1 LVRAMPR
8 RLSCLFAFLTRV
20 PLPCHSIEDAA
31 RGYPLVPL
39 VGVFEGLVVAL
50 AMSLTGSPVLGAGL
64 GLVAHL
70 LVTGGLHLD
79 GFADYSDAIGAG
91 ATGQRAVEIMKD
103 PRRGGFAVSYTTVI
117 VVARLAGLAALHG
130 DWATVMASYVVAA
143 ESMYLVS
150 ALLPRPG
157 HRGLGQLFYT
167 LGVTRGGKVLNV
179 ILSSSLLLVLAYLS
193 PARVAAAIAAGI
205 VAALL
210 AARDARARLG
220 YASGDVLGFVYEVAG
235 TASLLGGALV
245 ANPAQWW

>member
-1 LVRAMPR
+1 MPR

-39 VGVFEGLVVAL
+39 VGFFESLVVVL
-50 AMSLTGSPVLGAGL
+50 AMSLTGSPILAAGL

-70 LVTGGLHLD
+70 WVTGGLHLD

-103 PRRGGFAVSYTTVI
+103 PRRGGFAISYTAVI
-117 VVARLAGLAALHG
+117 VAARLAGLAALHG
-130 DWATVMASYVVAA
+130 DWATIMASYVVAA

-150 ALLPRPG
+150 ALLPKPG
-157 HRGLGQLFYT
+157 HAGLGQLFYT
-167 LGVTRGGKVLNV
+167 LGVTRRGKVLNAL
-179 ILSSSLLLVLAYLS
+179 LSSSLLLFLAYLS
-193 PARVAAAIAAGI
+193 PPRVAAAITAGT

-210 AARDARARLG
+210 VARDAETRLG

-245 ANPAQWW
+245 ANPAPWW